1 MPNPYFRN
9 LPNFEYVNRTSDGSD
24 ISISDYSTVKNLFK
38 KGKLREDIFQN
49 LAIFEK
55 YQITG
60 DDRPDNVADSVYGDS
75 TLDWVVLVSNN
86 IINIQTEWPMIQ

>member
-55 YQITG
+55 Y
-60 DDRPDNVADSVYGDS
+60 
-75 TLDWVVLVSNN
+75 
-86 IINIQTEWPMIQ
+86 

>member
-9 LPNFEYVNRTSDGSD
+9 LPNFEYVNRTSDGYD

-60 DDRPDNVADSVYGDS
+60 DDRPDNVADSVYVDS

-86 IINIQTEWPMIQ
+86 IINIQT